1 MDGRII
7 RFIRGLFSFNVG
19 LLNRDPTTLAYAIQ
33 RSCENKAAVVS
44 ADEKE
49 QGLRATLN
57 LGHTF
62 GHAIETGLGYG
73 AWLHGEAVAA
83 GTIMAADMSL
93 RQGWISE
100 SVKSRTHELMKK
112 AILPTSLLN
121 EVAEAEGGEE
131 YDSMRKRLT
140 TEAFLDI
147 MSVDKKVADGRLSLV
162 LLQGELGGCVITN
175 KFDADI
181 LRSVVDDYCSGR
193 II

>member
-7 RFIRGLFSFNVG
+7 RFIRGLFSFNAG
-19 LLNRDPTTLAYAIQ
+19 LLNRDPATLAYAIQ

-112 AILPTSLLN
+112 AILPTSLFN
-121 EVAEAEGGEE
+121 AVAEAEGGEE
-131 YDSMRKRLT
+131 YDSMRKRLS

>member
-1 MDGRII
+1 MKCCCEEAHDSFQ
-7 RFIRGLFSFNVG
+7 FIG
-19 LLNRDPTTLAYAIQ
+19 LLKRDPQILAYAIQ

-49 QGLRATLN
+49 EGLRATLN

-93 RQGWISE
+93 RQGWIDE
-100 SVKSRTHELMKK
+100 SLKSRTDELMRK
-112 AILPTSLLN
+112 ALLPVNLHN
-121 EVAEAEGGEE
+121 EMADTEGGDE
-131 YDSMRKRLT
+131 YKVMKQALT
-140 TEAFLDI
+140 TDAFLDI
-147 MSVDKKVADGRLSLV
+147 MSVDKKVADGKLSLV

-175 KFDADI
+175 KFDAGI
-181 LRSVVDDYCSGR
+181 LRNVVDDYCSGR
-193 II
+193 K

>member
-7 RFIRGLFSFNVG
+7 RFIRGLFSFNAG
-19 LLNRDPTTLAYAIQ
+19 LLNRDPATLAYAIQ